1 GLLVDRLQPH
11 HPHQPPHP
19 LAIHL
24 KAVAPKH
31 RRHPARPIKRCRQI
45 QLVHPP
51 HHREVVGAHR
61 TWPVIQ
67 CRARHPQ
74 QPALRH
80 DRQRRLRRVDQCQ
93 PRGRTHGPDLLRKK
107 SRSTVNWPIFSNNGA
122 ISASFAAA
130 SSLPFAWPR
139 ANSDAIPSSSVFFQ
153 AWIWLACTPNRPDS
167 SATVPSSRT
176 AASATFALKSAPCL
190 FRVFAMSH
198 LRPTG
203 HSKARHS
210 LSHLSSFRGP
220 PHIVRL
226 PLVHL
231 LLHAP
236 AALDRVGHV
245 LIEFPI
251 SRLIGWVEDL
261 EECTEVAGLGE
272 TVFRP

>member
-203 HSKARHS
+203 HSKATHS

-220 PHIVRL
+220 PQEASIGPALVAEIFAQNRDIGSESLVAATKHVQNYVR
-226 PLVHL
+226 
-231 LLHAP
+231 
-236 AALDRVGHV
+236 R
-245 LIEFPI
+245 E
-251 SRLIGWVEDL
+251 
-261 EECTEVAGLGE
+261 
-272 TVFRP
+272 